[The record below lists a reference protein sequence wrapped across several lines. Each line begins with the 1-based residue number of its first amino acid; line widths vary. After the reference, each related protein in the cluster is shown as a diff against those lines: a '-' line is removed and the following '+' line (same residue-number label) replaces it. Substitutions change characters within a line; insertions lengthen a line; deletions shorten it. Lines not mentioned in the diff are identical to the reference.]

1 MKLLNKTHR
10 LWTLTFLLLVLFAGQ
25 SIAQTPWP
33 NRPIKLVAS
42 FPAGGASDVLARLL
56 AQKLSDGLG
65 QIVTVENR
73 PGATGNLG
81 HEYAANLPGDGY
93 ALLLTSSS
101 VLVINPHMYKRLGY
115 DVFNDFV
122 PISMVA
128 SAGLVVVVHPGLP
141 IYSLAELTAY
151 AKAKPGQINFG
162 SSGQGAA
169 SRIFGE
175 MYKNAVSVEITH
187 IPYKGNVQAVN
198 DLLAGQIQM
207 MFSDMVPAIPQIKGG
222 KLRPLAVA
230 APKRLEILPDI
241 PTMTELGLPG
251 FENATWWA
259 MIAPKGTLPLV
270 VTRINSELGK
280 AMTLPDVLEVYT
292 RLGMTTQ
299 HSSPAKVFEQVR
311 VQSAAM
317 GKLLKSVGVQP
328 E

>member
-1 MKLLNKTHR
+1 
-10 LWTLTFLLLVLFAGQ
+10 
-25 SIAQTPWP
+25 
-33 NRPIKLVAS
+33 
-42 FPAGGASDVLARLL
+42 
-56 AQKLSDGLG
+56 
-65 QIVTVENR
+65 
-73 PGATGNLG
+73 
-81 HEYAANLPGDGY
+81 
-93 ALLLTSSS
+93 
-101 VLVINPHMYKRLGY
+101 
-115 DVFNDFV
+115 
-122 PISMVA
+122 
-128 SAGLVVVVHPGLP
+128 
-141 IYSLAELTAY
+141 
-151 AKAKPGQINFG
+151 
-162 SSGQGAA
+162 
-169 SRIFGE
+169 
-175 MYKNAVSVEITH
+175 
-187 IPYKGNVQAVN
+187 VQAVN

-259 MIAPKGTLPLV
+259 MIAPKGTPPLV